1 MSDDPS
7 PRWRETRRAVTIFDV
22 ARRAGVSTATV
33 SRALAAPAQVA
44 EATRNKVF
52 AAIAATGY
60 TPNATARNLR
70 SKSTKMVLALL
81 PGLGNSFWNV
91 IINAVEEVLAKAGYG
106 VIFGDTRNDPWRE
119 NHYDQLVRG
128 GQVDGVLLFTGRL
141 PREGFALLDRTIP
154 ITLVCNEV
162 PGLEDLPLFEINNRE
177 AAREMTEHL
186 IAKGHRRIAHI
197 TGPATNPEARE
208 RLRGYADALTAA
220 GLPIADELIWPGDFN
235 FESGVTGAGRFLAL
249 RDKPTAI
256 FAASDEAAVGCIK
269 VLKDGGYA
277 VPRDVSV
284 AGFDGIDYSALYE
297 PALTT
302 VLQPR
307 AELGRR
313 AAENLVRR
321 MDRNAAPEPPS
332 RTRLRCTLVIRDSVA
347 APAARAEVVTAE
359 RRAGAKAR
367 AARAAR

>member
-1 MSDDPS
+1 MSKDLPS
-7 PRWRETRRAVTIFDV
+7 KSREPRRAVTIFDV

-33 SRALAAPAQVA
+33 SRALAAPAQVT
-44 EATRNKVF
+44 EATRGKVF
-52 AAIAATGY
+52 AAIEATGY
-60 TPNATARNLR
+60 TPNVSARNLR

-91 IINAVEEVLAKAGYG
+91 IINAVEEVLTKAGYG

-162 PGLEDLPLFEINNRE
+162 PGLEDLPLFEIDNRD
-177 AAREMTEHL
+177 AARQMTEHL
-186 IAKGHRRIAHI
+186 IACGHRRIAHI
-197 TGPATNPEARE
+197 SGPSTNPEALE
-208 RLRGYADALTAA
+208 RVRGYSDALTAA
-220 GLPIADELIWPGDFN
+220 GIPVEDELIWPGNFN
-235 FESGVTGAGRFLAL
+235 FVSGAKGAERFLAMS
-249 RDKPTAI
+249 DKPTAI
-256 FAASDEAAVGCIK
+256 FAASDEMAIACMKG
-269 VLKDGGYA
+269 LKDGGYA

-284 AGFDGIDYSALYE
+284 AGFDGIDYSAMYD

-307 AELGRR
+307 AELGRL
-313 AAENLVRR
+313 AADNLVRR
-321 MDRNAAPEPPS
+321 MDRGAPVEPPR
-332 RTRLRCTLVIRDSVA
+332 RTRIPCTLVIRDSVA
-347 APAARAEVVTAE
+347 PPAVSDTAVRVRRAEAL
-359 RRAGAKAR
+359 R
-367 AARAAR
+367 